1 MTLSAATSPVI
12 LVARRIFG
20 FLLLI
25 SLLNIYLRGLN
36 MIALKQATFI
46 IEALTFRV
54 GEIGK
59 VCLFVLG
66 ALLGG

>member
-1 MTLSAATSPVI
+1 
-12 LVARRIFG
+12 
-20 FLLLI
+20 
-25 SLLNIYLRGLN
+25 

-66 ALLGG
+66 TLLGG